1 MTMSDLRCR
10 ERHRPG
16 LAGPLLAIPDCHREH
31 SQRRDLEGAVNRQL
45 GRTTM
50 KEEEK
55 LNEAEDAAKKAE
67 ESKDDA
73 VADEGEFK
81 LTVRKLEMPVR
92 PRGVLAE

>member
-1 MTMSDLRCR
+1 
-10 ERHRPG
+10 
-16 LAGPLLAIPDCHREH
+16 
-31 SQRRDLEGAVNRQL
+31 
-45 GRTTM
+45 M

-67 ESKDDA
+67 ESKYDA
-73 VADEGEFK
+73 VADEGEFKGEFK